1 MTSPRYTASRL
12 VPLHLAL
19 ALALTLSASAD
30 IIRNPSFESGADMP
44 DHWRLSAPTGQWE
57 QGGNTGDRSISVTR
71 HGELETNAWFQDDI
85 PVEPFATYRF
95 TFHARAGAGSSGG
108 CIVSGP
114 DFANRDLNVSDQW
127 TRQSHVFTTRPGQ
140 ERMSVRLGQ
149 WMKTGTVYFDD
160 VSVQPVAPVYRNTGG
175 VVLGEGEKVAG
186 GSYSF
191 RAPLSGE
198 GSNHSRPLAS
208 FSAGFNSN
216 RWVFSPGTHVTYRHA
231 LPGVRFTSGTL
242 RVTVNYYSAGDCIV
256 EASADGEEY
265 VQLARISGVETG
277 EYALPPD
284 LLPAEA
290 LWIRLRSPGREE
302 AREDSNPGSFQIND
316 YAFSAEL
323 DREMP
328 DATGSTRYLDVPVT
342 DPRLAVTVDELGALL
357 PGGENRVRVRLAN
370 LTAEP
375 LTCSVRVAVADGGTS
390 QGIPGRETA
399 EQVTVP
405 ANAEASAEVGYLV
418 AGAGE
423 GDLQLTVA
431 AGDETLFA
439 AATRFN
445 VPSLYASDYGYPISS
460 MPDCDLWWCEGTYKV
475 SRERPAVVAKEG
487 QLSPVSLS
495 AARNEFE
502 PCQIVLTPKRDI
514 KGLRARALDLTG
526 PGDARISAGNVEIC
540 SVWYHYV
547 ERPTDAAGCQGWW
560 PDALPPLDEP
570 IDLTAGQNQ
579 PLWVTVKVPADARAG
594 LYSGA
599 IELAAEGFQATVPVE
614 LRVWDFT
621 LPEEP
626 SITSAF
632 GLSPGTIWQYQNIT
646 DEATRNHVWDLYMQ
660 NFRDHRIAP
669 YAFWRSPIKVEYTGF
684 DWTGGQVVAG
694 DAFEGDKCLQI
705 VDDSESASI
714 AATAARRMNVDPDAL
729 YTLSFAA
736 RTTAPGQR
744 YLVTLQSYNASGNWI
759 SGHNLDI
766 EFTGA
771 GTWKQEQI
779 TFRPADR
786 SPDARSLQIV
796 LRPAPWTED
805 GKHIGTAWFDAISL
819 TREGTQENLVSGG
832 GFEEGPGAVRP
843 EVDFAAWDAEAR
855 KYLDEYHFT
864 SFKLPLAGLGGG
876 TFHERHYGKI
886 GPYDQGTPEYRRI
899 FRDYCMQVQNH
910 LQENGW
916 LDKAYVYWFDEPEPR
931 DYEFVREGMQEI
943 KLAGPL
949 IQRMLTEEPNPAL
962 FGAVDIWCPG
972 LDNMDP
978 EICRERQEAG
988 EKIWWYVC
996 TGPKTPYPGLFIDHP
1011 AVDMRVWL
1019 WMSWK
1024 WNVQGVLVWTSN
1036 YWTSY
1041 CAYPDQPQNPWEDPM
1056 GYVSGYGL
1064 PAGHIGYW
1072 GNGDGRFLY
1081 PPNKDINE
1089 HREPFVAGPVN
1100 SIRWEMLRE
1109 GMEDFEY
1116 FALLDKLTATRPG
1129 TEHARLL
1136 EVPESVAKSKTE
1148 FSLDP
1153 RPMHQHR
1160 EAMARAIEALSQQA
1174 R

>member
-71 HGELETNAWFQDDI
+71 GGELETNAWFQDDI

-160 VSVQPVAPVYRNTGG
+160 VSVHPVAPVYRNTGG

-256 EASADGEEY
+256 EASADGEQY

-405 ANAEASAEVGYLV
+405 ANAEASAEVNYLV

-514 KGLRARALDLTG
+514 KGLSARALDLTG
-526 PGDARISAGNVEIC
+526 PGNARISAGNVEIC

-570 IDLTAGQNQ
+570 IDLTAAESAAVGHGE
-579 PLWVTVKVPADARAG
+579 VPADARAG

-599 IELAAEGFQATVPVE
+599 IELAPMAYRPPCPWNCASGTSPS
-614 LRVWDFT
+614 R
-621 LPEEP
+621 EP

-736 RTTAPGQR
+736 RTTDPGQR
-744 YLVTLQSYNASGNWI
+744 YLVTLQSYNASGTWI

-962 FGAVDIWCPG
+962 FGAVDIWCPI

-996 TGPKTPYPGLFIDHP
+996 TGPKAPYPGLFIDHP